1 MKVEVAEFALKD
13 LKYLELNARFM
24 EHAQFQTLVRNL
36 QRDGVLTSVPF
47 LARDD
52 DGSYT
57 ILSGN
62 HRVKAAV
69 QAGIERATCLY
80 TDEPLDPQQRIAIQL
95 SHNAIAG
102 KDDPATLKLLYE
114 QLDDI
119 DERLYSGLDDETLEL
134 LDDVSPDSLSEANLD
149 FTTVS
154 MVFLPNE
161 AKAIGDA
168 FSAARELVGRNAW
181 LASMKDYDRALDAL
195 EKAGASYG
203 VKNVATALRIVLD
216 VFERHQLEL
225 SDGWYDEV
233 EQEVRLKQGYV
244 PLSSVFGTDLVPAK
258 AAAVMKRAVEKMIA
272 KDDLDGRN
280 RARAIELW
288 AADWLAGA

>member
-1 MKVEVAEFALKD
+1 MKVETAEFALKD
-13 LKYLELNARFM
+13 LRFLELNARFM

-47 LARDD
+47 LALDE
-52 DGSYT
+52 DGKYT

-62 HRVKAAV
+62 HRVKAAL

-134 LDDVSPDSLSEANLD
+134 LDEVSPDSLSEANLD

-154 MVFLPNE
+154 MVFLPEE
-161 AKAIGDA
+161 AKSVGEA
-168 FSAARELVGRNAW
+168 FAAARELVGRNGW

-203 VKNVATALRIVLD
+203 VKNVATALRIILD
-216 VFERHQLEL
+216 VFDRHQLEL
-225 SDGWYDEV
+225 SDGWFDEV
-233 EQEVRLKQGYV
+233 EQETRLKQSYV
-244 PLSSVFGTDLVPAK
+244 PLSTVFGTDLVPVK